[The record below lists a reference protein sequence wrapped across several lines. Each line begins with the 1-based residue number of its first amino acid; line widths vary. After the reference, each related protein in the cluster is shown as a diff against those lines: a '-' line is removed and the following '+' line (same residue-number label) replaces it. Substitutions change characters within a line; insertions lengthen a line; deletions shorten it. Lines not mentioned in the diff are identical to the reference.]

1 MHMATSESVVAQAPR
16 KSKLIAGL
24 LGLCFGVLGIHWF
37 YLGNKKRGLTQLIL
51 FIVGILLCIVLIG
64 IPIMIG
70 VEIWAFVDAI
80 RIFTGSINKDSDGL
94 PLKD

>member
-1 MHMATSESVVAQAPR
+1 MGTSESVVVQAPR

-24 LGLCFGVLGIHWF
+24 LGLCVGVFGIHWF
-37 YLGNKKRGLTQLIL
+37 YLGNKKRGLVQLVL
-51 FIVGILLCIVLIG
+51 FIVGIPLCFILIG
-64 IPIMIG
+64 IPIVIG

-80 RIFTGSINKDSDGL
+80 RIFTGAINKDSDGL